1 MPNTYR
7 IDIDAS
13 AINSAMNQV
22 AKLDQHFDALIA
34 SVTALNS
41 TVKTNFDAVA
51 ASTKEVASSTKSML
65 TEMEKGYKGL
75 SEGIGKG
82 YNKAMGKLIS
92 ETDITVKHLVGQ
104 YDTMARNTAKA
115 MGKQN
120 SVVISMT
127 QKMNKESVKNLKEMQ
142 NGFREEVGGIKAV
155 FYELMR
161 EAKANTDGTVA
172 AFKAM
177 STGVRDDLKDVNTAL
192 RSTIATVLRFKR
204 SMRDNMG
211 DAVKQLK
218 STTSS
223 MSTEMAFLRGDI
235 QKLSRQFDKSTKE
248 MVKANQQMADEVTQ
262 ALIRIKQEQQYLN
275 KHSKQNITSLSDLWR
290 EFRRGV
296 ATVMAAYYAIRM
308 ISAAFRTFID
318 HTLLMEGVNKR
329 FASMSGGLTEGVKVL
344 GDLKKAASGMGLE
357 YKSLFEEYSKF
368 YAATKNNPI
377 LAKESM
383 AIFEGVTAAGAALG
397 LTNEKMKLVTYA
409 LMQMASKGRVLSEE
423 MTRQLGDNL
432 PGALQIASRS
442 LGLTTAEFVKMMQ
455 EGNILAEDFLPAF
468 GREMKRQF
476 GDVAVS
482 NIHSTQGALNE
493 LNNALFELKEFLMTD
508 MGGSAFFRS
517 MLSGFASIIGSITT
531 ALSYYKG
538 VVGEGSKDWKM
549 VEVAGADTALRNMGL
564 GGFTTEDIK
573 KLNQLPKLSL
583 EDVTAEQ
590 LLGTLDDKE
599 LQKRAEKAV
608 GAYVKAFQAQKFA
621 DQLSLPRPT
630 FLDKDVQQSIDVGRF
645 ILSRMKSAE
654 GQAEAVKKKL
664 KEVNAELIKERR
676 TYADIQKGV
685 QEGSSLSTP
694 SGFFFAPASA
704 FENNPIVQ
712 EQKQE
717 VQALEAQQRLL
728 IARLKQLERPGG
740 YKDFVGLR
748 PFEKEMAFAGGLGAL
763 KEGIPEIE
771 DMTIKGLTYGREG
784 ALTAQDKTFKEQNE
798 KKKAETKLLEALI
811 KEAKRVKQYEEKELK
826 IEEQIEV
833 IRKARAYIAEASE
846 KDLQR
851 ALASSTSGTQ
861 ESLIGTL
868 LKVGS
873 REEALTELDK
883 IKASAEAALVAE
895 RKKIEVAEA
904 KQRARFAV
912 KLSGLGGFDAES
924 PAFQRKFEEY
934 KGKTPEEKAEM
945 EQQIADA
952 VSLIQFN
959 RTELEKAMEAL
970 ASAENTLLPQL
981 QEGLIDKARY
991 DQIMTN
997 MQKRVKDAEQAIEDK
1012 RKLAEVTAANV
1023 RKRQVQ
1029 LYRTLKDFIGEDLG
1043 AEEFITRFERLT
1055 PEQQKQLEMLATNAS
1070 RNVKKGL
1077 PEITKREQT
1086 IRSIQGLQQEMSG
1099 MGYGF
1104 TWKSELFDSAI
1115 KRNEDQ
1121 IEALR
1126 IQHDESLQKMIKMV
1140 DNWESRF
1147 IDAFMN
1153 VVKTGKFAFADLIES
1168 MLMDMA
1174 RVEAQKALSPIFETV
1189 MGAFLPG
1196 VMKDRATEKRVKAAG
1211 GVTGGGTGTD
1221 TASRAEAFLD
1231 YTPTFHSG
1239 GIVGHDELQATLKKG
1254 EGVFTK
1260 KQMDAIGGA
1269 LDRGAVSINIVNNSP
1284 VEVSASV
1291 NKSDPRQIDILIRDK
1306 VRGMFNSGDMD
1317 GVMNNNF
1324 GMRRSPR

>member
-13 AINSAMNQV
+13 AINNAMNQV

-82 YNKAMGKLIS
+82 YDKAMGKLIS

-177 STGVRDDLKDVNTAL
+177 STGVRDDLKSVNTAL
-192 RSTIATVLRFKR
+192 RSTIATVLSFKR

-275 KHSKQNITSLSDLWR
+275 KHSKQNITSLGDLWR

-329 FASMSGGLTEGVKVL
+329 FASMSGGLTEGVQVL
-344 GDLKKAASGMGLE
+344 GDLKKVAAGMGLE

-432 PGALQIASRS
+432 PGALQIAARS

-468 GREMKRQF
+468 GREMKKQF

-517 MLSGFASIIGSITT
+517 MISGFAGVVDSIKT
-531 ALSYYKG
+531 AISYWAG
-538 VVGEGSKDWKM
+538 TVGEGSAKWKPMQVATLPARLAEKTMPKFTLSDLKEINALKYKNPKDASLEEMLGQLPEQLRKRTEAAIDIAIDVWRSTDWAREFSMPEPQIKSEARNWSDFGMVFLNNAMRAETELGKM
-549 VEVAGADTALRNMGL
+549 KKELLNVEKVLKDITKERDLFLGVAGTDSGAWTEWERSLFKEQGQSWKKYSLRKVFLQDRIKEEEMEDVYMGGNL
-564 GGFTTEDIK
+564 LRRNG
-573 KLNQLPKLSL
+573 QLDLQKRMGKYGNFSAFL
-583 EDVTAEQ
+583 EDVGSTARAQTSRTFFPEGHTTVQQKNFKEEQ
-590 LLGTLDDKE
+590 AEYQELAKEYGQTAKFAKEAARFKEREYQLTEKRDALIKMKQDILQMEKGKLEKALKMVKGQGADLPEIISLRDYGIDEKSRDDAAKELDKKIQEFDKE
-599 LQKRAEKAV
+599 IAKENAEFQLKLDKVRAGQLKKYAPVTGNWDPESAGFKAYFDKWVSYASEPEKQAEMEDMLSRISSLMKHSRTDLQKALDNRAEFQKKATELIKD
-608 GAYVKAFQAQKFA
+608 GAFTEKELAAAFAALDVAVANEEALVQASEQE
-621 DQLSLPRPT
+621 R
-630 FLDKDVQQSIDVGRF
+630 IDAA
-645 ILSRMKSAE
+645 SRAE
-654 GQAEAVKKKL
+654 YRKKKL
-664 KEVNAELIKERR
+664 YNLLRGYIGDMSEEDFIKKYSLLTPGQQKALEDAAKQVHGNVRR
-676 TYADIQKGV
+676 TMTQQEKLIQNK
-685 QEGSSLSTP
+685 
-694 SGFFFAPASA
+694 
-704 FENNPIVQ
+704 
-712 EQKQE
+712 
-717 VQALEAQQRLL
+717 QALAQQ
-728 IARLKQLERPGG
+728 QS
-740 YKDFVGLR
+740 V
-748 PFEKEMAFAGGLGAL
+748 FEQS
-763 KEGIPEIE
+763 GI
-771 DMTIKGLTYGREG
+771 TWSTTLF
-784 ALTAQDKTFKEQNE
+784 Q
-798 KKKAETKLLEALI
+798 EA
-811 KEAKRVKQYEEKELK
+811 
-826 IEEQIEV
+826 
-833 IRKARAYIAEASE
+833 
-846 KDLQR
+846 
-851 ALASSTSGTQ
+851 
-861 ESLIGTL
+861 
-868 LKVGS
+868 
-873 REEALTELDK
+873 
-883 IKASAEAALVAE
+883 
-895 RKKIEVAEA
+895 
-904 KQRARFAV
+904 
-912 KLSGLGGFDAES
+912 
-924 PAFQRKFEEY
+924 
-934 KGKTPEEKAEM
+934 M
-945 EQQIADA
+945 
-952 VSLIQFN
+952 N
-959 RTELEKAMEAL
+959 RQ
-970 ASAENTLLPQL
+970 S
-981 QEGLIDKARY
+981 
-991 DQIMTN
+991 
-997 MQKRVKDAEQAIEDK
+997 
-1012 RKLAEVTAANV
+1012 
-1023 RKRQVQ
+1023 
-1029 LYRTLKDFIGEDLG
+1029 
-1043 AEEFITRFERLT
+1043 
-1055 PEQQKQLEMLATNAS
+1055 
-1070 RNVKKGL
+1070 
-1077 PEITKREQT
+1077 
-1086 IRSIQGLQQEMSG
+1086 
-1099 MGYGF
+1099 
-1104 TWKSELFDSAI
+1104 
-1115 KRNEDQ
+1115 DQ

-1153 VVKTGKFAFADLIES
+1153 VVKTGKFA
-1168 MLMDMA
+1168 
-1174 RVEAQKALSPIFETV
+1174 
-1189 MGAFLPG
+1189 
-1196 VMKDRATEKRVKAAG
+1196 
-1211 GVTGGGTGTD
+1211 
-1221 TASRAEAFLD
+1221 
-1231 YTPTFHSG
+1231 
-1239 GIVGHDELQATLKKG
+1239 
-1254 EGVFTK
+1254 
-1260 KQMDAIGGA
+1260 
-1269 LDRGAVSINIVNNSP
+1269 
-1284 VEVSASV
+1284 
-1291 NKSDPRQIDILIRDK
+1291 
-1306 VRGMFNSGDMD
+1306 
-1317 GVMNNNF
+1317 
-1324 GMRRSPR
+1324 